1 MNSDSN
7 DAPVVLVTGAGRGLG
22 RGIAL
27 EMSKCGFSI
36 AIHYG
41 SSKEGA
47 NETADLC
54 LRESK
59 NKNQQFDLIQADLSD
74 SDSRH
79 AIIAQITEK
88 FGHIDALINNAG
100 ITEPNRR
107 DCLEASEEDYDTVM
121 TVNLKAPYFLTQEVA
136 KMMITQ
142 SNGPRLTHYQIIN
155 ISSISSDTVSVN
167 RGAYC
172 ISKAGLSMATQV
184 WASRL
189 SEHNILVNDL
199 RPGIMTSDMTAGAK
213 DKYDDILKEGDLV
226 PLSRWGTGEDLGKGA
241 SALLLGHFPFTT
253 GHVIPIDGGFHLKRL

>member
-1 MNSDSN
+1 MSSDST

-22 RGIAL
+22 QGIAI
-27 EMSKCGFSI
+27 EMAKSGLSV

-41 SSKEGA
+41 SSESGA
-47 NETADLC
+47 IETADIC
-54 LRESK
+54 HKESK
-59 NKNQQFDLIQADLSD
+59 NKNQYFETIQADLANLNSRD
-74 SDSRH
+74 S
-79 AIIAQITEK
+79 IIEQIAEK

-107 DCLEASEEDYDTVM
+107 DCLEATEEDYDTVM
-121 TVNLKAPYFLTQEVA
+121 TVNLKSPYFLTQA
-136 KMMITQ
+136 AAQMMINQ
-142 SNGPRLTHYQIIN
+142 PNAPRLPHYQVIN

-184 WASRL
+184 WATRL
-189 SEHNILVNDL
+189 AEHNILVNDL
-199 RPGIMTSDMTAGAK
+199 RPGIMSSDMTAGAK
-213 DKYDDILKEGDLV
+213 DKYDKLLQEGELV